1 MEVELRRGGGA
12 FEKKSRDCKRKNLLI
27 YLYNQNQ

>member
-12 FEKKSRDCKRKNLLI
+12 FEKKSRDCKSKNFI
-27 YLYNQNQ
+27 NKFI